1 MKHKNS
7 LRWGKLT
14 LIGIVLLTIGCG
26 LFQNPN
32 SNPIPTSTPTP
43 TSEGG
48 SVPATSPPVPINRC
62 DGMSGS
68 LEMQVLAGPA
78 AVVGMEPFAVGTI
91 PFSVVTNGQSNTVQG
106 NGAISYQ
113 QVLEKEWG
121 TYTVSLD
128 LNVTVSGECRGNA
141 GSEVLNMTVEVS
153 GDQMVEVR
161 AEGFEGDY
169 PWSGT
174 HELELTF
181 PLEEGASAEGE
192 GWAFILHLNE

>member
-1 MKHKNS
+1 
-7 LRWGKLT
+7 
-14 LIGIVLLTIGCG
+14 
-26 LFQNPN
+26 
-32 SNPIPTSTPTP
+32 
-43 TSEGG
+43 
-48 SVPATSPPVPINRC
+48 
-62 DGMSGS
+62 
-68 LEMQVLAGPA
+68 MQVLAGPA

>member
-7 LRWGKLT
+7 RRWVKLT
-14 LIGIVLLTIGCG
+14 LIGTVFFVIGCG
-26 LFQNPN
+26 LFPNPN
-32 SNPIPTSTPTP
+32 PTPISTPTP
-43 TSEGG
+43 IPEGG
-48 SVPATSPPVPINRC
+48 SVPVTSPPVPTNHC
-62 DGMSGS
+62 EGLHGS

-78 AVVGMEPFAVGTI
+78 AAVGMEPFAVGTI
-91 PFSVVTNGQSNTVQG
+91 PFSVVKNGQSHIVQG

-128 LNVTVSGECRGNA
+128 LNATLSGECGGNA
-141 GSEVLNMTVEVS
+141 GSEILHMMIEVS

-192 GWAFILHLNE
+192 GWAFILHLNK